1 MSEEKGRFIQNKYEI
16 VSKIKQGGF
25 GIVYYG
31 YDHVFDKPIAIKAI
45 EPSLLQEAKYIDSF
59 LEEAKNAGKLS
70 HNNIVHIYN
79 LVRDDDGQFF
89 IIMEYIHGV
98 DLGKILRQCRQKG
111 LAIPQELGV
120 FVIKEICKALEYAHN
135 KRDLITDKPLKLV
148 HLDISP
154 SNIMVSFSGHIK
166 LIDFGLA
173 KIRFQNN
180 KSRDSVLTGKL
191 PYMAPEQ
198 LNGGNIDR
206 RTDIF
211 ALGALF
217 YEILTGSRAFP
228 IQNPEQT
235 VELIRRAKIDETL
248 LVKNKVPEQLQR
260 ILFKMSKKDPD
271 DRYHGANGVYLDL
284 VEYLMTTAHS
294 VELSEEL
301 GDFIK
306 NLFDYDAAV
315 DSQSPPQF
323 EPELPNN
330 GQDEIN
336 ALVEELQKV
345 KIVDAPI
352 SAVEKSDFQGADAD
366 DIDEISNTISELTAQ
381 IEPTEEITKVEDV
394 VEVITNDPGEQP
406 TTADHSAEDFSEEAF
421 ERDDILPQEESFE
434 INDMKW
440 ADSEQRSE
448 DDIKILEEADN
459 IQNSDAIIADESP
472 IAVADA
478 ADDETML
485 PDEIPDLMSEL
496 EKVRKSIN
504 AGEEK
509 SLAES
514 GSPKTAPPHQIVQ
527 SIYSEEEG
535 EDDLKTVIDVIR
547 LSTKSNKKKFTTAG
561 IAFLG
566 FIMLFFIVDIFF
578 QMTAMGEGVYNRL
591 FPPAIRI
598 STVPSGATVYLD
610 QKRVSGVTPL
620 SIPRIAPGVHELT
633 LTYAGYSQLV
643 KSVHVPSKG
652 EVNISGEAARK
663 GYDPYLF
670 RFKSIVDLTSDPS
683 GATIYINNTPYLH
696 KTPSLIEWEVGMP
709 LSIEMEQEGFQ
720 KISGFRLN
728 TLDGIEEIEDR
739 RIWSFQ
745 KFEGEEKR
753 YRVEGA
759 FKKIIT
765 VTSIPS
771 GVVFFI
777 DGAPNPSGQTDVSS
791 TIALSMGKHEIT
803 FRKDGFN
810 TQRVN
815 VTVDKDGPESL
826 SVVLTRNVRFFAIDK
841 TDLGNNDIG
850 ATIVKII
857 QNNRQFVRNNKTPC
871 EISLPPVDL
880 QVVLSKNGYKDAIA
894 RVTARDKDI
903 VVKMEPSTIEA
914 EIVVMDALT
923 GLPLKDVQISYR
935 SLTSEQTSEM
945 YYGSTDEQGRCGNKI
960 SPGEYSFKAKK
971 FGYFEKYAILNTHSG
986 ENKLE
991 FRLIIQ

>member
-31 YDHVFDKPIAIKAI
+31 FDHVFDKPIAIKAI
-45 EPSLLQEAKYIDSF
+45 EPSLLQEAKYVDSF

-89 IIMEYIHGV
+89 IIMEYINGV
-98 DLGKILRQCRQKG
+98 DLGKILRQCRRKG
-111 LAIPQELGV
+111 VPIPQELSI
-120 FVIKEICKALEYAHN
+120 FIIKEICKALEYAHN

-180 KSRDSVLTGKL
+180 RPREFVLSGKL

-198 LNGGNIDR
+198 LNGGAVDR

-228 IQNPEQT
+228 INNPEQT
-235 VELIRRAKIDETL
+235 IEMIKRSKIDESQL
-248 LVKNKVPEQLQR
+248 QKNGVPDQIQR
-260 ILFKMSKKDPD
+260 ILFKMSQKDPD

-301 GDFIK
+301 GDFIRD
-306 NLFDYDAAV
+306 LFDYDAALS
-315 DSQSPPQF
+315 SQAPPEF
-323 EPELPNN
+323 ESEAQINE
-330 GQDEIN
+330 QDEIN
-336 ALVEELQKV
+336 ALTAELAKVQIVAEPIVQVQAPDVQQEDVEEIIDVSDSLSNQ
-345 KIVDAPI
+345 
-352 SAVEKSDFQGADAD
+352 VEKIELDDNVAEPDDVFEATEFDFGTQPFGTDKV
-366 DIDEISNTISELTAQ
+366 
-381 IEPTEEITKVEDV
+381 TEASSQED
-394 VEVITNDPGEQP
+394 
-406 TTADHSAEDFSEEAF
+406 SEES
-421 ERDDILPQEESFE
+421 DILPEAELYDSDAE
-434 INDMKW
+434 IW
-440 ADSEQRSE
+440 TESEQRDQENEIQDAAGDATVIKPEGIIESSE
-448 DDIKILEEADN
+448 DKPTE
-459 IQNSDAIIADESP
+459 
-472 IAVADA
+472 
-478 ADDETML
+478 DD
-485 PDEIPDLMSEL
+485 DLLDLTSEL
-496 EKVRKSIN
+496 EEVTSSFD
-504 AGEEK
+504 AGK
-509 SLAES
+509 GKAPASQES
-514 GSPKTAPPHQIVQ
+514 QKIAPPSIVQ

-547 LSTKSNKKKFTTAG
+547 LSTKSKKKKFVKAG
-561 IAFLG
+561 IG
-566 FIMLFFIVDIFF
+566 IVSFIFLFFIIDIFF
-578 QMTAMGEGVYNRL
+578 QITAMGEGIYNRL

-598 STVPSGATVYLD
+598 STVPTGATVYLD
-610 QKRVSGVTPL
+610 KKRIAGATPL
-620 SIPRIAPGVHELT
+620 SIPRISPGVHELS
-633 LTYAGYSQLV
+633 LTSEGYSPLV
-643 KSVHVPSKG
+643 KSVNVPSKG
-652 EVNISGEAARK
+652 EVNISGETARK

-670 RFKSIVDLTSDPS
+670 RFKSEVQITSDPP
-683 GATIYINNTPYLH
+683 GATIYINSTPYLH
-696 KTPSLIEWEVGMP
+696 KTPTTIEWEVGAP

-720 KISGFRLN
+720 KISGFTLN

-745 KFEGEEKR
+745 KLEGEGKR
-753 YRVEGA
+753 FFVEGA
-759 FKKIIT
+759 FKKFIT

-771 GVVFFI
+771 EVAFYI
-777 DGAPNPSGQTDVSS
+777 DGAPNPSGQTGVSS
-791 TIALSMGKHEIT
+791 TIALSMGKHEIM

-810 TQRVN
+810 SQRVN
-815 VTVDKDGPESL
+815 VTVDKNGPESI
-826 SVVLTRNVRFFAIDK
+826 SVVLTRNVRFFATDK

-857 QNNRQFVRNNKTPC
+857 QNNRQYMRNNKTPC
-871 EISLPPVDL
+871 EISLPPIDL
-880 QVVLSKNGYKDAIA
+880 QVVLSKNGYKDAIVRVAA
-894 RVTARDKDI
+894 REKDV
-903 VVKMEPSTIEA
+903 VVKMEPATIEA
-914 EIVVMDALT
+914 EITVIDALT
-923 GLPLKDVQISYR
+923 SLPLKDVQISYR
-935 SLTSEQTSEM
+935 SLTSEQTSEI
-945 YYGSTDEQGRCGNKI
+945 YYGSTDESGKCVNRI
-960 SPGEYSFKAKK
+960 SPGEYSFKVKK

>member
-16 VSKIKQGGF
+16 VTKIKQGGF

-31 YDHVFDKPIAIKAI
+31 FDHVFDKPIAIKAI
-45 EPSLLQEAKYIDSF
+45 EPSLLQEAKYVDSF

-89 IIMEYIHGV
+89 IIMEYINGV
-98 DLGKILRQCRQKG
+98 DLGKILRQCRRKEV
-111 LAIPQELGV
+111 AIPQELSI

-180 KSRDSVLTGKL
+180 RPREFVLSGKL

-198 LNGGNIDR
+198 LNGGAIDR

-211 ALGALF
+211 ALGTLF

-228 IQNPEQT
+228 INNPEQT
-235 VELIRRAKIDETL
+235 VELIKRAKIDESQL
-248 LVKNKVPEQLQR
+248 QKNNVPDQIQR
-260 ILFKMSKKDPD
+260 ILFKMSQKDPD

-301 GDFIK
+301 GDFIRDI
-306 NLFDYDAAV
+306 FDYDATLN
-315 DSQSPPQF
+315 SQAPPQF
-323 EPELPNN
+323 EQEAQIEE
-330 GQDEIN
+330 QDEIK
-336 ALVEELQKV
+336 ALTAELENV
-345 KIVDAPI
+345 KIVDEPI
-352 SAVEKSDFQGADAD
+352 IAVQEPETQDEDDDEIIDVSNSMADQVEKIELDDNLEETDDVFEVTDF
-366 DIDEISNTISELTAQ
+366 DI
-381 IEPTEEITKVEDV
+381 
-394 VEVITNDPGEQP
+394 GEQP
-406 TTADHSAEDFSEEAF
+406 FVAGKGAETFSRDDSGEIDTLPDAELYDSEDEPWTESEKIDEEDEVQNTAVPATIVEPDESAED
-421 ERDDILPQEESFE
+421 
-434 INDMKW
+434 
-440 ADSEQRSE
+440 
-448 DDIKILEEADN
+448 
-459 IQNSDAIIADESP
+459 
-472 IAVADA
+472 
-478 ADDETML
+478 ETMRQG
-485 PDEIPDLMSEL
+485 EIPGLMSEL
-496 EKVRKSIN
+496 EKVKSSIT
-504 AGEEK
+504 AGK
-509 SLAES
+509 VKVPES
-514 GSPKTAPPHQIVQ
+514 QDSQKIAPPPIVQ

-547 LSTKSNKKKFTTAG
+547 LSTKSKQKKLVKAG
-561 IAFLG
+561 IG
-566 FIMLFFIVDIFF
+566 IVSFILLFFIIDIFF
-578 QMTAMGEGVYNRL
+578 QITALGEGIYNRL

-598 STVPSGATVYLD
+598 STVPTGATVYLD
-610 QKRVSGVTPL
+610 KKRVSGTTPL
-620 SIPRIAPGVHELT
+620 SIPRITPGVHELS
-633 LTYAGYSQLV
+633 LAFGGYSPLV
-643 KSVHVPSKG
+643 KSVNVPSKG
-652 EVNISGEAARK
+652 DVNISGETARK

-670 RFKSIVDLTSDPS
+670 RFKSEVQITSDPP

-696 KTPSLIEWEVGMP
+696 RTPATIEWEVGVP

-720 KISGFRLN
+720 KISGFTLN

-745 KFEGEEKR
+745 NLAGEGKR
-753 YRVEGA
+753 FFVEGA
-759 FKKIIT
+759 FKKFIT

-771 GVVFFI
+771 EVAFYI
-777 DGAPNPSGQTDVSS
+777 DGAPNPSGQTGVSS
-791 TIALSMGKHEIT
+791 TIALSMGRHEVV

-810 TQRVN
+810 SQRIN
-815 VTVDKDGPESL
+815 TTVDKNGPESI
-826 SVVLTRNVRFFAIDK
+826 SVVLTRNVRFFATDK

-857 QNNRQFVRNNKTPC
+857 QNNRQYMRNNKTPC
-871 EISLPPVDL
+871 EISLPPIDL
-880 QVVLSKNGYKDAIA
+880 QVVLSKNGYKDAIV
-894 RVTARDKDI
+894 RVAARDKDI
-903 VVKMEPSTIEA
+903 VVKMEPATIEA
-914 EIVVMDALT
+914 EIMVIDALT
-923 GLPLKDVQISYR
+923 SLPLKDVQISYR
-935 SLTSEQTSEM
+935 SLTSEQTSEI
-945 YYGSTDEQGRCGNKI
+945 YYGSTDEKGKCVNRI
-960 SPGEYSFKAKK
+960 SPGEYSFKVKK